1 MAYNDYDDDVSCFI
15 LESKLTN
22 INEYEKWNIDVKI
35 RLYMARLVEKLLR
48 LSKPFVAPSTFF
60 SLSDHTFCRT
70 DFLMESGDNL
80 VIRDRLENFQLW
92 VTFTPIPGLHFVW
105 ELSLN

>member
-22 INEYEKWNIDVKI
+22 INEYVKWNIDVKI
-35 RLYMARLVEKLLR
+35 RLYMMARLVEKLLR

-70 DFLMESGDNL
+70 
-80 VIRDRLENFQLW
+80 
-92 VTFTPIPGLHFVW
+92 
-105 ELSLN
+105 EL